1 VNTAEKDGLDA
12 RLTGVRQVNGSAT
25 LLYDAECALCR
36 NCVRWL
42 REWDRRDRLRF
53 EPLQSEV
60 GQSQLRR
67 LGLPTKDFDSMVWV
81 ADPFTWRRAHWH
93 VVTDSKEARDNSV
106 EFLLRTDA
114 LVSALKLCGGL
125 ARVVGTLI
133 TLIPHP
139 LRDAAYKTVARLR
152 HWFG

>member
-1 VNTAEKDGLDA
+1 
-12 RLTGVRQVNGSAT
+12 
-25 LLYDAECALCR
+25 
-36 NCVRWL
+36 
-42 REWDRRDRLRF
+42 
-53 EPLQSEV
+53 
-60 GQSQLRR
+60 
-67 LGLPTKDFDSMVWV
+67 MVWG
-81 ADPFTWRRAHWH
+81 ADPFIWRRARWR

-133 TLIPHP
+133 ALIPRP
-139 LRDAAYKTVARLR
+139 LRDVAYKTVARLR